1 MKIGILGGTFNP
13 IHKGHLFVA
22 REAQKQMKL
31 DQVLVMPAGDPPH
44 KDEITSISRSQRFAL
59 VKETL
64 KAEDGLTFF
73 PYEYTHEGQGYSY
86 IILGELKK
94 LYPKDDLY
102 FIIGEDSFLAFET
115 WVKPEVISTFV
126 KFAVIRRNDC
136 GGMSE
141 TDLSAL
147 SKLYQKKYRTEF
159 IILSTDTVDCSS
171 TELRRLL
178 YSRKSLHDS
187 EKKLKKYLPEAAYDY
202 ILAHRLYESFP
213 VTEDGG
219 PFDFAVAYDKLQKKL
234 TPHRYRHSLGVEDTC
249 AALAAAWN
257 YPVRL
262 ARMAGILHD
271 CAKSLSDS
279 KYFKVCEKN
288 GISISPAEQKAPY
301 LLHAKVGSVYAEKKY
316 GVTDEEILEAI
327 RVHTTG
333 KPGMGLLDKILFV
346 ADYIEPGRDKA
357 QDLENIR
364 QTAYQDLD
372 LCCEIILKNT
382 LDYLKKSGAEVDRTT
397 ADTYE
402 YFHKLMQQKRAAY
415 PEGIF

>member
-13 IHKGHLFVA
+13 IHKGHIFVA
-22 REAQKQMKL
+22 REAQKKL
-31 DQVLVMPAGDPPH
+31 GLDRVLVMPAGDPPH

-64 KAEDGLTFF
+64 KAEEGLTFF

-86 IILGELKK
+86 IILGELKN
-94 LYPKDDLY
+94 LFPEDDLY

-115 WVKPEVISTFV
+115 WVKPDVISTFV
-126 KFAVIRRNDC
+126 KFAIIRRNDC

-141 TDLSAL
+141 TDLSGLA
-147 SKLYQKKYRTEF
+147 KIYQKKYKTDF
-159 IILSTDTVDCSS
+159 IILKTDTVDCSS

-178 YSRKSLHDS
+178 YSRKGLHDS
-187 EKKLKKYLPEAAYDY
+187 EKKLKKYLPEAAYSY
-202 ILAHRLYESFP
+202 ILEHRLYENFP
-213 VTEDGG
+213 VTADGG
-219 PFDFAVAYDKLQKKL
+219 PFDFNAAYERLQKKL

-262 ARMAGILHD
+262 ARIAGLLHD

-288 GISISPAEQKAPY
+288 NIPVSAAEEKAPY
-301 LLHAKVGSVYAEKKY
+301 LLHAKVGAVYAEKKY
-316 GVTDEEILEAI
+316 GVIDEDLLEAI

-333 KPGMGLLDKILFV
+333 KPEMGLLDKILFV

-357 QDLENIR
+357 ADLENIR
-364 QTAYQDLD
+364 EIAYQDLD
-372 LCCEIILKNT
+372 LCCEVILKNT
-382 LDYLKKSGAEVDRTT
+382 LDYLKKSGAEVDKTT

-402 YFHKLMQQKRAAY
+402 YFRKLMQQKRTAY
-415 PEGIF
+415 AN